1 MIQDH
6 DCHTSCQWF
15 LDQANALD
23 NAVPRQFGKH
33 RYLLYA
39 FSGRR
44 RVGDFQYFLERAM
57 SDEQTYV
64 LHVIS
69 LDVVVGATWG
79 DVANAQT
86 RRFWLE
92 AIRSRWVLAF
102 LGGPPCESWSRVRV

>member
-1 MIQDH
+1 MLWTTRSRDN
-6 DCHTSCQWF
+6 
-15 LDQANALD
+15 LANIVICCMRSA
-23 NAVPRQFGKH
+23 AE
-33 RYLLYA
+33 
-39 FSGRR
+39 R

-69 LDVVVGATWG
+69 LDVVVDATWG